1 MEDLL
6 VPALPEEQSPIL
18 STDLGTEKEKKEH
31 YDVRDDLVLTI
42 QKKDSDASLMI
53 ARNEIDILTAEL
65 DCALKALAGSKE
77 KINDL
82 KATLKSKESSMAKLQ
97 LHYDLL
103 TAEIEAQEDVL
114 IEDEEITQSSKF
126 TEKSSSNERTQPDGD
141 EVTHCNRHSG
151 RPNCS
156 TSTATSKD
164 TLSVRFKDTCTSSLD
179 VDVKF
184 ADFNKTIPD
193 LAIAPTESSSISSQS
208 YSPSSTTEGSIID
221 KVCISDNYYPRNLD
235 DEDED
240 DDESISKALLG
251 GRNHFS
257 SSSSNSLKSL
267 TKPKAVL
274 RPAASCF
281 PFIKVDH
288 MADQGGRISPLSDCS
303 GGVRDRLGDITIGY
317 IEADHTFSSD
327 IAEI

>member
-6 VPALPEEQSPIL
+6 VPALPEEQPPIL

-31 YDVRDDLVLTI
+31 YDVGDDLVLTI

-164 TLSVRFKDTCTSSLD
+164 TLSVKFKDACTSSLD

-184 ADFNKTIPD
+184 ADVKTIPD

-208 YSPSSTTEGSIID
+208 CSPSSTTEGSIID
-221 KVCISDNYYPRNLD
+221 KVCISDNYYPRNID

-267 TKPKAVL
+267 TKPKAVP
-274 RPAASCF
+274 RPAASRF
-281 PFIKVDH
+281 PFIKVNH